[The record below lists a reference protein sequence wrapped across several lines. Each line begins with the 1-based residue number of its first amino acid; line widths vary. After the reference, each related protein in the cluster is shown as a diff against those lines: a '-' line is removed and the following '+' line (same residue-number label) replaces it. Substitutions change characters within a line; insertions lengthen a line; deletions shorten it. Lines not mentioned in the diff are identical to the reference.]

1 MTQLKTMDLAD
12 QVRALL
18 IKGEFFNL
26 LFVYQLDIQSNF
38 SKTYT
43 TTECTKT
50 KTKIGME
57 GSCGGQCLSYCLQ
70 SGKMYQ

>member
-18 IKGEFFNL
+18 IKGESFNL
-26 LFVYQLDIQSNF
+26 LFVYQLDMQSNF
-38 SKTYT
+38 LKTFMT
-43 TTECTKT
+43 IECT

-57 GSCGGQCLSYCLQ
+57 GSCGGKCLSFCLQ
-70 SGKMYQ
+70 SGKMSQ